1 VRARPSWM
9 LLLEPG
15 GAAQAGGSLSGSVS
29 SDCRT
34 AGRSCARFCSLR
46 RTRFS
51 RNALASFAS
60 RAARSMLFL
69 AAIRGGSL
77 ILRCNKSAAKLS
89 RSRRR
94 IEADFSRTRDDH
106 GGLARQYSCVAGMA
120 PLFTHPI
127 PSAASITQG
136 LPTVIDLLAL
146 PAAGTSGITLRSRL
160 GPISRPGGCRS
171 SVVEHSLG
179 KGEVVGSIPT
189 GSTSLK
195 GAEMLVLRGF
205 FT

>member
-1 VRARPSWM
+1 
-9 LLLEPG
+9 
-15 GAAQAGGSLSGSVS
+15 
-29 SDCRT
+29 
-34 AGRSCARFCSLR
+34 
-46 RTRFS
+46 
-51 RNALASFAS
+51 
-60 RAARSMLFL
+60 
-69 AAIRGGSL
+69 
-77 ILRCNKSAAKLS
+77 
-89 RSRRR
+89 
-94 IEADFSRTRDDH
+94 
-106 GGLARQYSCVAGMA
+106 MA
-120 PLFTHPI
+120 PLFTHPL

-146 PAAGTSGITLRSRL
+146 PAAGTSGITLRLRL

-205 FT
+205 LPNDGRPKCNAVAWRRRYNARAGERS